1 MPPEVQAM
9 NKTSEKSI
17 KYSEVFAI
25 DFKVSP
31 SAAIYSP
38 AASVW
43 WHLYTEHRANPLKLG

>member
-1 MPPEVQAM
+1 LPPEVQAM

-31 SAAIYSP
+31 PAAIYSP